1 MNTVNKKIIGF
12 LALLTYIVMLSPVA
26 VANTAAGYGQS
37 RKFLV
42 TGYYSPLPNQS
53 FYVRGS
59 YEADI
64 RLNGRGTNGA
74 DGTQVYVGMLAAPK
88 TYPFGTRI
96 VLPGLGVGEVHD
108 RGGAIIAG
116 ADYDRIDVWMG
127 HGEEGLAR
135 ALNWGARIVEGEIF
149 WSAHQI
155 EPGLSFSWIDSGLP
169 QKVIDRMRPK
179 ALQDPQVFT
188 KAITKQSNTADIKEL
203 QEALTTFGYY
213 HGDVTGTYDQATTDA
228 VLAFQLVEGVIP
240 NENTAGAG
248 NFGPKTQT
256 KLKEVLES
264 FNAEVRKEQKRLEQN
279 RELLNAGLGK
289 TAEGEDVVALQRMLW
304 ELGYYNGPLNGEYDT
319 ATIDAVFEFQLAY
332 NIVSSNWDSGAG
344 YYGKQTHAA
353 LTNAV
358 NSKIQQVAKY
368 PMQKQVWVP
377 SSKDLPK
384 IASLEP
390 PKVEIERQ
398 SLSFAPELMKQDVD
412 LDLSDQLIKE
422 LDLYDKNSEVIKL
435 QNILIKN
442 GYLIAGLNTGY
453 YGAKTESA
461 VLKFQMEKGIV
472 DSAMSQGAG
481 RVGPMTRKALNSL

>member
-304 ELGYYNGPLNGEYDT
+304 
-319 ATIDAVFEFQLAY
+319 
-332 NIVSSNWDSGAG
+332 
-344 YYGKQTHAA
+344 
-353 LTNAV
+353 
-358 NSKIQQVAKY
+358 
-368 PMQKQVWVP
+368 
-377 SSKDLPK
+377 
-384 IASLEP
+384 
-390 PKVEIERQ
+390 
-398 SLSFAPELMKQDVD
+398 
-412 LDLSDQLIKE
+412 
-422 LDLYDKNSEVIKL
+422 
-435 QNILIKN
+435 
-442 GYLIAGLNTGY
+442 
-453 YGAKTESA
+453 
-461 VLKFQMEKGIV
+461 
-472 DSAMSQGAG
+472 
-481 RVGPMTRKALNSL
+481 